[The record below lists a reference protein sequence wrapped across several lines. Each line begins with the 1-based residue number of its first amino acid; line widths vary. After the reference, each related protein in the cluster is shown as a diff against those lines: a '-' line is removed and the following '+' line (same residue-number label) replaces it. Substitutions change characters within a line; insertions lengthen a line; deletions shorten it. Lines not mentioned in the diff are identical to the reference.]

1 MAKKT
6 KDSNL
11 SIEER
16 LEQALIPNWDE
27 PYKLPDNWCWTKIGE
42 ITDLYRGVSY
52 KKHEG
57 HSEKGIN
64 DCLVMRGGN
73 IQEGEIDTDA
83 DNIYVDKELVSEE
96 QYVRKHDVV
105 IVSSTGSTKVI
116 GRAGISFADYE
127 DVTFGAFLTLVRPN
141 KSVHKPYIS
150 YYFQGDMYRNRMR
163 QLASGVSINNIR
175 NEYITDTPIPLPP
188 LNEQKRIISHIE
200 SLFAKLDE
208 AKEKAQEVIAGFE
221 TRKAAILQ
229 KAFSGELTAKWR
241 KENTPSPAW
250 VYLEELKNDDN
261 YSIRSEIKYWN
272 DDSLPAG
279 WCESKIGNLLYFAGR
294 IGWKG
299 LKAEEYTTSGPLLLS
314 VYNLNDGDEV
324 TYNRVYHITQ
334 ERYEESPE
342 IMVEVGDVLL
352 TKDGA
357 GIGKLGY
364 VKELPE
370 KATINSSLLLLR
382 PSKSA
387 VSKYIYYVLLGPA
400 LQSIVKERITGSATP
415 HLFQRDIKE
424 FVLPIPSLEEQIE
437 IVRVL
442 DNMLLNENI
451 AKESAE
457 LVLEQINEMKKSILV
472 RAFRGELGTNDPT
485 ESSAIEL
492 IKQII
497 EEKIKAEESKPKRTP
512 VKKKEVS
519 FVAKTILEV
528 LKSSEKLTPEK
539 LKAETALEIDDFYD
553 QLKALI
559 DNGQIREIRIE
570 GESYLEA
577 TK

>member
-27 PYKLPDNWCWTKIGE
+27 PYKLPPNWCWTKLESIAKWGSGGTPSRKNPEYYIGNIPWIKTGE
-42 ITDLYRGVSY
+42 LDNAYIYDTEE
-52 KKHEG
+52 HI
-57 HSEKGIN
+57 SEKALANSSAKLFPIN
-64 DCLVMRGGN
+64 
-73 IQEGEIDTDA
+73 T
-83 DNIYVDKELVSEE
+83 
-96 QYVRKHDVV
+96 VV
-105 IVSSTGSTKVI
+105 IAMYGATIGKVGIMGIEATTNQACACAVSSSAIDYKYLFYYAISQRDAFI
-116 GRAGISFADYE
+116 GKGKGGAQPNISQDIIKQHE
-127 DVTFGAFLTLVRPN
+127 
-141 KSVHKPYIS
+141 
-150 YYFQGDMYRNRMR
+150 
-163 QLASGVSINNIR
+163 
-175 NEYITDTPIPLPP
+175 IPLPP
-188 LNEQKRIISHIE
+188 LAEQRRIVAHIE
-200 SLFAKLDE
+200 SFFAKLDE
-208 AKEKAQEVIAGFE
+208 AKEKAQEVVDGFE
-221 TRKAAILQ
+221 TRKAAILH
-229 KAFSGELTAKWR
+229 KAFSGELTEKWR
-241 KENTPSPAW
+241 KENTPAPACE
-250 VYLEELKNDDN
+250 YLEELKNDDN

-272 DDSLPAG
+272 NESLPAG

-299 LKAEEYTTSGPLLLS
+299 LKAEEYTASGPLLLS

-342 IMVEVGDVLL
+342 IMVEIGDVLL

-437 IVRVL
+437 IVRIL
-442 DNMLLNENI
+442 DNMLLNENK

-457 LVLEQINEMKKSILV
+457 LVLEQIDVIKKSILV

-485 ESSAIEL
+485 EASAIEL
-492 IKQII
+492 IKQIV
-497 EEKIKAEESKPKRTP
+497 EEKIKAEESKPKRTQT
-512 VKKKEVS
+512 KRKEVG

-528 LKSSEKLTPEK
+528 LKFSEKLTPEK
-539 LKAETALEIDDFYD
+539 LKAETSLEVDDFYD
-553 QLKALI
+553 QLKVLI

-577 TK
+577 VK

>member
-1 MAKKT
+1 MH
-6 KDSNL
+6 
-11 SIEER
+11 
-16 LEQALIPNWDE
+16 P
-27 PYKLPDNWCWTKIGE
+27 
-42 ITDLYRGVSY
+42 
-52 KKHEG
+52 
-57 HSEKGIN
+57 
-64 DCLVMRGGN
+64 
-73 IQEGEIDTDA
+73 
-83 DNIYVDKELVSEE
+83 
-96 QYVRKHDVV
+96 
-105 IVSSTGSTKVI
+105 
-116 GRAGISFADYE
+116 
-127 DVTFGAFLTLVRPN
+127 FGCTIF
-141 KSVHKPYIS
+141 
-150 YYFQGDMYRNRMR
+150 
-163 QLASGVSINNIR
+163 
-175 NEYITDTPIPLPP
+175 
-188 LNEQKRIISHIE
+188 
-200 SLFAKLDE
+200 
-208 AKEKAQEVIAGFE
+208 
-221 TRKAAILQ
+221 
-229 KAFSGELTAKWR
+229 
-241 KENTPSPAW
+241 
-250 VYLEELKNDDN
+250 YLEELKNDDN

-272 DDSLPAG
+272 NESLPAG

-299 LKAEEYTTSGPLLLS
+299 LKAEEYTASGPLLLS

-342 IMVEVGDVLL
+342 IMVEIGDVLL

-437 IVRVL
+437 IVRIL
-442 DNMLLNENI
+442 DNMLLNENK

-457 LVLEQINEMKKSILV
+457 LVLEQIDVIKKSILV

-485 ESSAIEL
+485 EASAIEL

-497 EEKIKAEESKPKRTP
+497 EEKIKAEESKPKRTQT
-512 VKKKEVS
+512 KRKEVG

-528 LKSSEKLTPEK
+528 LKFSEKLTPEK
-539 LKAETALEIDDFYD
+539 LKAETSLEVDDFYD
-553 QLKALI
+553 QLKVLI

-577 TK
+577 VK